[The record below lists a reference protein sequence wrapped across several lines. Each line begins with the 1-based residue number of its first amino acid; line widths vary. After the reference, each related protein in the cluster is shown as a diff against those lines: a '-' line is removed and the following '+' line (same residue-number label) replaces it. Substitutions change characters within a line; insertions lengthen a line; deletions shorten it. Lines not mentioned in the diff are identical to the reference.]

1 MDINSSLPL
10 DKVIDSLAVGI
21 FAVDTEQNI
30 IFFSRGAEK
39 ITGFSREEVMG
50 TKCYDKARTSSC
62 RSNCC
67 LKRALEAGKETVNSK
82 AVILNKYDKRVPIRM
97 MASLIRDDRGTV
109 LGWMESF
116 IDDSERLALE
126 KKVKQSYTFGDIVG
140 KDSKMLKLYDTLPLI
155 AASDMTVLI
164 CGETGTGKDIFA
176 RVLHNSGKR
185 KDGPFIKVNCAALP
199 EHLMESE
206 VFGYRKG
213 AFTDAKE
220 DKQGRFDLAQGGT
233 IFLDE
238 IGDLSPNLQA
248 KLLQV
253 LDDKEFFSLGS
264 TRATKV
270 NARVIAATNRDLQQ
284 MVNQG
289 IFRED
294 LYFRLKVVQID
305 LPSLRERPSDIPLLL
320 EHFMA
325 ERALT
330 LGKEDYS
337 VSEDAMRVLLDYPF
351 PGNVRELK
359 NIIEHAI
366 ILNVDGTIRVEDFP
380 KYLIKAIKTLPQ
392 EALEGAVDPVTSFL
406 EMKEREA
413 ILNMLQ
419 NHRWC
424 IQATADALSIDRTT
438 LWRKMRKHDLSK
450 NVAAIAR

>member
-21 FAVDTEQNI
+21 FAVDTEYNI
-30 IFFSRGAEK
+30 IFFNRCAEK
-39 ITGFSREEVMG
+39 ITGYSRKEAMG
-50 TKCYDKARTSSC
+50 AKCYDVARTSSC
-62 RSNCC
+62 HNNCC
-67 LKRALEAGKETVNSK
+67 LKRALEVGKESFTSK
-82 AVILNKYDKRVPIRM
+82 ALILNKYGKSIPTSYT
-97 MASLIRDDRGTV
+97 ASLIRDERGSI
-109 LGWMESF
+109 LGWVESF
-116 IDDSERLALE
+116 VDDSDRLALE
-126 KKVKQSYTFGDIVG
+126 KKVKQSYTFEDIVG
-140 KDSKMLKLYDTLPLI
+140 KDSKLLRLFEVLPVI
-155 AASDMTVLI
+155 AASNVPVLI

-176 RVLHNSGKR
+176 RVLHNRGKR

-199 EHLMESE
+199 EQLMESE
-206 VFGYRKG
+206 LFGYRKG

-220 DKQGRFDLAQGGT
+220 NKPGFFQLAHGGT

-264 TRATKV
+264 TQTSKV
-270 NARVIAATNRDLQQ
+270 SVRVIAATNRDLQQ

-289 IFRED
+289 LFRKD

-305 LPSLRERPSDIPLLL
+305 LPPLRERPSDIPLLL
-320 EHFMA
+320 EHFVA
-325 ERALT
+325 ELAPT
-330 LGKEDYS
+330 LGKKDYS
-337 VSEDAMRVLLDYPF
+337 VSEDAIRALLGFPF

-380 KYLIKAIKTLPQ
+380 KYLIEATKKSFQ
-392 EALEGAVDPVTSFL
+392 EVPDETVNPAPNFL

-413 ILNMLQ
+413 ILNMLK
-419 NHRWC
+419 NHKWC

-438 LWRKMRKHDLSK
+438 LWRKMRKHDL
-450 NVAAIAR
+450 NRNEVAIAH